1 MSSGKAGGR
10 GSRASCLDNF
20 QKKLKIASLQ
30 GLAGEPDSE
39 KQQLFVRL
47 TLNFPSALRV
57 SQVLLNG
64 ESKQPNSWSFP
75 PDPSMQLL
83 QDLSHFTSE
92 SRNRSQPAILQDHI
106 QFAILL
112 P

>member
-1 MSSGKAGGR
+1 MSSGKGGGR
-10 GSRASCLDNF
+10 GSRVSCLHNF

-30 GLAGEPDSE
+30 GCAGEPDSE

-57 SQVLLNG
+57 SLVLLNA
-64 ESKQPNSWSFP
+64 NSNNQIPALS

-92 SRNRSQPAILQDHI
+92 SRNRSQPAILYDHI
-106 QFAILL
+106 QFAILV